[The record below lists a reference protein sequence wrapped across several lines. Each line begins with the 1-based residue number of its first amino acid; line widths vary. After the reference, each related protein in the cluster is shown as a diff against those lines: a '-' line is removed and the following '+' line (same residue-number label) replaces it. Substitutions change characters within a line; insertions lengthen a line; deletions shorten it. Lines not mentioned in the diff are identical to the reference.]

1 MKRFG
6 NKSNPKNARLDIR
19 VSQDIKEKV
28 NKDAKKYKMSVSE
41 YTGELIRAEGQS
53 RTMREKTIVQ
63 SLVIIQT
70 QVLETIEGELNGL

>member
-1 MKRFG
+1 
-6 NKSNPKNARLDIR
+6 
-19 VSQDIKEKV
+19 
-28 NKDAKKYKMSVSE
+28 MSVSE